1 MWNNLFGC
9 SFHGWNASNSYQKQ
23 MEILTTQLH
32 AANLQDSLLNQI
44 AQKPSRPSDLGPKQ
58 LQWCREN
65 LPHFQRCEE
74 QALASKGES
83 K

>member
-1 MWNNLFGC
+1 MRAKTSKSPAYGDE
-9 SFHGWNASNSYQKQ
+9 K
-23 MEILTTQLH
+23 
-32 AANLQDSLLNQI
+32 
-44 AQKPSRPSDLGPKQ
+44 RPSDLGPKQ

-74 QALASKGES
+74 QALASKGER